1 MARRIKVEHIG
12 GAVTRDDGLLSL
24 GVSVKGK
31 TTTIEFAPETV
42 EPLTI
47 ALLASS
53 RDPLG
58 SASTR
63 FRAAGLSRFEI
74 NNEIGISF
82 LLARD
87 TAIHILLDREGASA
101 LRGLLDT
108 FDNPDTW
115 DVSKPH

>member
-1 MARRIKVEHIG
+1 MAKKIRVEQIG

-31 TTTIEFAPETV
+31 TITIEFAPETV
-42 EPLTI
+42 EPLTT

-58 SASTR
+58 PSSTR
-63 FRAAGLSRFEI
+63 FRVAGLSRFAI
-74 NNEIGISF
+74 NDEIGISF

-108 FDNPDTW
+108 FDNPKTW